1 MYVYIFIIYRI
12 VYVIKGKGKQ
22 SPAGVLEKK
31 LFFCK
36 FLKKTH
42 IKLQGSYSREHL

>member
-22 SPAGVLEKK
+22 SPAGVLEKN
-31 LFFCK
+31 C
-36 FLKKTH
+36 FLADF
-42 IKLQGSYSREHL
+42 